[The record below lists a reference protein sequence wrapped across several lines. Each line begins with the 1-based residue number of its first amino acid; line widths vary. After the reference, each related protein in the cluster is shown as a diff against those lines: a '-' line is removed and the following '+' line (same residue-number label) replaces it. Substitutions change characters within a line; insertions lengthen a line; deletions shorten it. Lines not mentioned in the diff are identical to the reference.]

1 MSLIMM
7 QQRIERKEGRKKD
20 FDFSNVGNGNVTLQ
34 GEDQRVFGVVH
45 FYRILDKPMT
55 I

>member
-34 GEDQRVFGVVH
+34 GGQRVFDVVH